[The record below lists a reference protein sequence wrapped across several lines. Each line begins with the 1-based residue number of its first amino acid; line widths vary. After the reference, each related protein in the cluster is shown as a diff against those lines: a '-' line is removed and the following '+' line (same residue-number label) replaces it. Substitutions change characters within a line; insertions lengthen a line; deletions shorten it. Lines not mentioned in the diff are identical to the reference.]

1 MRMVM
6 NKLMRNGSEIAKD
19 VLMPI
24 GVGGAGFVAAR
35 ALSNLDMVES
45 KLGSNAKI
53 VTPIVGIVATL
64 ALAKPLKLSTTNR
77 NFLALGMGVV
87 ALDAVMKKIAP
98 DFMADRA
105 PALPTP
111 SGTSG
116 FGTYYDVSA
125 AGAPYQGMLGL
136 GETYY
141 AAAGVGEMY
150 EAAAGGIGETYYAA
164 AGVGET
170 YEAAAGNFDDPTI
183 EGELL
188 LSGAEV
194 SAGVAPTSTI
204 EPTDVARQAGN
215 FLPVRPTT
223 QPFAARS
230 QAGGL
235 FARNLFTGMVG

>member
-6 NKLMRNGSEIAKD
+6 NRLMRNGSEIAKD

-24 GVGGAGFVAAR
+24 GVGGAGFVAAC

-45 KLGSNAKI
+45 KLGSNSKI

-64 ALAKPLKLSTTNR
+64 ALAKPLKLSTTNS

-98 DFMADRA
+98 GFMADRA
-105 PALPTP
+105 PALPTS

-125 AGAPYQGMLGL
+125 AGAPYQGMFGL
-136 GETYY
+136 GE
-141 AAAGVGEMY
+141 M
-150 EAAAGGIGETYYAA
+150 
-164 AGVGET
+164 

-204 EPTDVARQAGN
+204 EPTDVARQASN

>member
-1 MRMVM
+1 MARRRRMRSNRRHHARHSSMRMVM

-35 ALSNLDMVES
+35 ALSNLDMVKD
-45 KLGSNAKI
+45 KLGDNAKI
-53 VTPIVGIVATL
+53 VTPILGVVATL
-64 ALAKPLKLSTTNR
+64 ALAKPLKLSTVNR

-87 ALDAVMKKIAP
+87 AVDAAMKKLAP
-98 DFMADRA
+98 GFMADRVA
-105 PALPTP
+105 ALPAATP

-125 AGAPYQGMLGL
+125 AGAPYQGMFGV
-136 GETYY
+136 GS
-141 AAAGVGEMY
+141 VGEMY
-150 EAAAGGIGETYYAA
+150 EAAAGS
-164 AGVGET
+164 V
-170 YEAAAGNFDDPTI
+170 DDPGI
-183 EGELL
+183 EAELL
-188 LSGAEV
+188 LSGAEM

-204 EPTDVARQAGN
+204 EPTDVAREASN
-215 FLPVRPTT
+215 FLPIRPT
-223 QPFAARS
+223 QQQFAARS

>member
-1 MRMVM
+1 MM

-53 VTPIVGIVATL
+53 VAPLVGVVATL
-64 ALAKPLKLSTTNR
+64 ALAKPLKLSTVNR

-87 ALDAVMKKIAP
+87 AVDALMKKVAP
-98 DFMADRA
+98 GFMADRVVTT
-105 PALPTP
+105 PTS

-116 FGTYYDVSA
+116 FGAYYDVSA

-136 GETYY
+136 GK
-141 AAAGVGEMY
+141 MY
-150 EAAAGGIGETYYAA
+150 EAAAGNY
-164 AGVGET
+164 
-170 YEAAAGNFDDPTI
+170 DDPTT
-183 EGELL
+183 E
-188 LSGAEV
+188 AEFMLGDAEQK
-194 SAGVAPTSTI
+194 AGVLPAASSSAVVPVSTI
-204 EPTDVARQAGN
+204 DPTGVAREAAN
-215 FLPVRPTT
+215 FPQIRPTT
-223 QPFAARS
+223 QQFAARS

>member
-141 AAAGVGEMY
+141 AAAGVGE
-150 EAAAGGIGETYYAA
+150 
-164 AGVGET
+164 T